1 MKLKFTPVA
10 LRDLQRLRQ
19 FVAIHDPQAAR
30 RYSERLKQSLKHLT
44 NHPEMGKLIEEP
56 LVVREL
62 VAGDYV
68 ARYIVKETDVVV
80 LKIRHEKE
88 EW

>member
-10 LRDLQRLRQ
+10 LRDLKRLRQ
-19 FVAIHDPQAAR
+19 FIAIHDPQAAR

-44 NHPEMGKLIEEP
+44 KHPDMGKPIEEP
-56 LVVREL
+56 LGVREL

-68 ARYIVKETDVVV
+68 ARYLVKETDVIV

>member
-10 LRDLQRLRQ
+10 LRDLKRLRQ
-19 FVAIHDPQAAR
+19 FIAIHDPQAAR

-44 NHPEMGKLIEEP
+44 KHLDMGKPIEKP
-56 LVVREL
+56 LGVREL

-68 ARYIVKETDVVV
+68 ARYIVKETDVIV